1 MRDLFLFYGKVP
13 FSCYKKY
20 GEWKCMKKSILII
33 SILSILLFSG
43 CNKTISLNNCISD
56 IKEKVVKEFKSASK
70 SSSEKLNKKIA
81 TINKAIA
88 YKDEE
93 IIYDLMADDLK
104 EHGDKLKTQLKDFVN
119 YVPGEIV
126 ETSNRSWGTLKHTE
140 KYKKAPDNAIERKI
154 WDHDDEGNYYCG
166 VLVYRLSYHA
176 IDDQGIG
183 YEITMEYIESNEAN
197 PEEVGLNYVSIYKT
211 DSDDDELVEVGR
223 TWR

>member
-1 MRDLFLFYGKVP
+1 MVFLFLFCVKIHFLSIRKGK
-13 FSCYKKY
+13 KRD
-20 GEWKCMKKSILII
+20 MKKKLILTVSIM
-33 SILSILLFSG
+33 SLFLSG
-43 CNKTISLNNCISD
+43 CNPVLSMKDTANGL
-56 IKEKVVKEFKSASK
+56 KGKVVKKFTSASK
-70 SSSEKLNKKIA
+70 ALDKKLNKKIA

-88 YKDEE
+88 DKDEE
-93 IIYDLMADDLK
+93 IIYDQMSDDLK
-104 EHGDKLKTQLKDFVN
+104 KDGDKLRTQLKEFVN
-119 YVPGEIV
+119 FVPGEIV
-126 ETSNRSWGTLKHTE
+126 NTSNRDWGTLKHTE

-197 PEEVGLNYVSIYKT
+197 PDEVGLNYVSIYKT
-211 DSDDDELVEVGR
+211 DSDDDELVEVGK